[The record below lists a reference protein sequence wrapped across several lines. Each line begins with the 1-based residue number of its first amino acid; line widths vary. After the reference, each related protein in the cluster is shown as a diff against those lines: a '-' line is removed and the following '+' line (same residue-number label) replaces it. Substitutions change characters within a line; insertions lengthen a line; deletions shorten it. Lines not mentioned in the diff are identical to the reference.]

1 MLGFIPAKSDTVV
14 VLLCRWVTRSKV
26 ADFQAAMCSFDQRQG
41 YQLGYLAVVSNHTRS
56 SIPFMARQSPNRSG
70 TAPSSPNLDGADGQA
85 GGSLEG
91 QPQRKLGGCRGAD
104 RRGGD
109 AANTAQVSH
118 LQQT

>member
-26 ADFQAAMCSFDQRQG
+26 ADLQAAMCSSNQRQG
-41 YQLGYLAVVSNHTRS
+41 YQLGYLAVVSN
-56 SIPFMARQSPNRSG
+56 RSG
-70 TAPSSPNLDGADGQA
+70 AASCTPNLDGADGQA

-104 RRGGD
+104 WRGGD